1 MSKRTAAETTR
12 LYTGIVEQYAH
23 FFDRPEVRLRFLNNT
38 LRRQATSN
46 ERLLP
51 LIKRYPALEETR
63 FYYWLLD
70 LRFHALIIEEL
81 KKLLPN
87 ASKKRRRL
95 WWPTNAP
102 YSARLFFHLY
112 EWRKAYYGLSAMLA
126 VAAVF
131 GFFSVAVWSAQRT
144 RTYLAQRNQTP
155 QVKQANANSNAHDP
169 AYATTPD
176 KYLPDYKPEKVW
188 LVERKDNYE
197 RYSNGGRIITDYET
211 DNHERGYLIRR
222 RGADSADETIH
233 KEPAGI
239 LYHTSESDLDAF
251 TADNSSTIERRTQDL
266 LEHVK
271 RGKLYNYVID
281 RFGQIYRIVRD
292 DQAAN
297 HAGHSIWGDAQNIY
311 IGLNESFLGVCF
323 ETQTEAGA
331 DERLTEAQLI
341 SGRTLTAVLR
351 SRYQIDDTDC
361 VTHGLVSV
369 NPGNMIISYH
379 HDWVR
384 GFPFEAMGLSDKYKI
399 APASVSEFGFTADQ
413 EDRRWP
419 GVAVAEAEF
428 KQRADAAHLKP
439 EEMRRRERERYFQQ
453 MDQERRLRIAS
464 AAGTDESESDTS
476 ESLARRQA
484 DSSGNPK

>member
-1 MSKRTAAETTR
+1 MSKRTTTQTTL
-12 LYTGIVEQYAH
+12 LYTKIVEKYAH

-38 LRRQATSN
+38 LRRQSASIDH
-46 ERLLP
+46 LLP
-51 LIKRYPALEETR
+51 LLKRYPALEETK

-95 WWPTNAP
+95 WWPTDAP

-112 EWRKAYYGLSAMLA
+112 EWRKAYYGLSAMLV
-126 VAAVF
+126 VAALF
-131 GFFSVAVWSAQRT
+131 GLVSLTVWSVHRT
-144 RTYLAQRNQTP
+144 RSYMAARQQTQ
-155 QVKQANANSNAHDP
+155 QVKQSNANAHDP
-169 AYATTPD
+169 SYSTTPD
-176 KYLPDYKPEKVW
+176 KYLPDYKAEKVW

-211 DNHERGYLIRR
+211 DNHARGYIVRK
-222 RGADSADETIH
+222 RGADSADETVH
-233 KEPAGI
+233 NEPAGI
-239 LYHTSESDLDAF
+239 LYHTSESDLVAF
-251 TADNSSTIERRTQDL
+251 TSDNNSSIERHTQEL
-266 LEHVK
+266 LEFVK
-271 RGKLYNYVID
+271 RNKSYNYLID

-292 DQAAN
+292 DQSAN
-297 HAGHSIWGDAQNIY
+297 HAGHSIWADAQNVY

-323 ETQTEAGA
+323 ETQTEAGE

-341 SGRTLTAVLR
+341 SGRMLTGILR

-399 APASVSEFGFTADQ
+399 APVSVSEFGFTADQ

-419 GVAVAEAEF
+419 GVEVAEAEF
-428 KQRADAAHLKP
+428 KKRADEAHLKP

-453 MDQERRLRIAS
+453 VELERRLRIAS
-464 AAGTDESESDTS
+464 AADRDKSESDS
-476 ESLARRQA
+476 EVSLARRQA